1 MLYRTGKLE
10 ALSNRIKRPR
20 LRIST
25 ELIKNEICYIA
36 KAFTENND
44 FPLKVVNYIIDQ
56 EFSQTLEVETVET
69 KNHKAEQKMQLLLPY
84 SGKQRHQLSKM
95 KKQFKRTL
103 PDDINISH
111 KGQNRFSA

>member
-1 MLYRTGKLE
+1 MLHRTGKLE

-25 ELIKNEICYIA
+25 ELLKNEICYIA

-44 FPLKVVNYIIDQ
+44 FPLEVVNYIIDQ
-56 EFSQTLEVETVET
+56 EFSQTEVETVET
-69 KNHKAEQKMQLLLPY
+69 KNHKVEQKMQLLLPY
-84 SGKQRHQLSKM
+84 SGKQRHQLLSKM

-103 PDDINISH
+103 PDDINIFH